1 MLQNVGLTG
10 KFFKSLNE
18 QNHRFISCY
27 IIAICAEISQKANCF
42 SKAGSIV
49 YSCWLIFNI
58 PLTGDWFEKSVYVL
72 PCLVVAAIVLE
83 ADEGEYT
90 HQKRCDRIWQK
101 EHRRIK
107 VRLLKWLWVRKTSPI
122 TWMAKTVSIEGST
135 SCHSKILQ
143 DKSWTR
149 CMLHYFV
156 VIVAKKYNRRHKLLS
171 SYMINFRHKCPRQV
185 VFNNASI

>member
-10 KFFKSLNE
+10 KFFKSLDE
-18 QNHRFISCY
+18 RNHRFISCY

-90 HQKRCDRIWQK
+90 HQKRSVIGFGKKNID
-101 EHRRIK
+101 E
-107 VRLLKWLWVRKTSPI
+107 LKCGYSSDSEF
-122 TWMAKTVSIEGST
+122 A
-135 SCHSKILQ
+135 
-143 DKSWTR
+143 
-149 CMLHYFV
+149 
-156 VIVAKKYNRRHKLLS
+156 RHLLS
-171 SYMINFRHKCPRQV
+171 LEWRRRSVSKGALAVTAKFCKTKVEQGVCYTIL
-185 VFNNASI
+185 